1 MSDDHIV
8 ELFIMKCAVIELS
21 VRSLN
26 AISSDGA
33 GDSEST
39 NIDKILPYLRQF
51 AASNRNNAS
60 RMARY
65 YEIFYM
71 LENEIRDFISST
83 LEAAHGINWWDKVI
97 SHNIKEEAKRNRD
110 REQQAAITVRSDEDI
125 DYTTFGQLSDIISE
139 NWVDFAGMLS
149 DIRAVKRV
157 LSGLNTLRG
166 TIAHCGVLAEDEVD
180 RLFLSIKDWF
190 RVLQGPKS

>member
-1 MSDDHIV
+1 LSDDHIV